1 MNVSGPSI
9 QKILRKIS
17 HTQSLVFIHDLLSH
31 KVDVVYWQLNKLNQ
45 PKIFNDEV
53 LSVGSVSFCQGLC
66 AEACRLILLLMQW
79 NVVCLLVL
87 FTFARVCV
95 QKHAGSFNC

>member
-17 HTQSLVFIHDLLSH
+17 HTQSLVFIHDSLSH

-79 NVVCLLVL
+79 NVVS
-87 FTFARVCV
+87 
-95 QKHAGSFNC
+95 AGSVELLIITTLIP